1 MKVDF
6 LGAAQT
12 VTGSC
17 YMIEAGGVRF
27 GIDCGMH
34 QGNKEIEK
42 RNRET
47 ELYDPTRID
56 FFLLTH
62 AHIDHSGLL
71 PRMVANGFKGS
82 IYCTEPTHELLDIML
97 LDSAHIQEMEAE
109 WENAKKRRKG
119 SKDIA
124 EPLYTQADATKTSEL
139 FNPVSYNTPFSP
151 APGVKVCYRDAGH
164 ILGSA
169 FLELEVSDESN
180 GVTRFVFSGD
190 LGRPGSLLM
199 NNPDVPNS
207 KPDYLFIESTYGD
220 RNHKDFG
227 NSLDEFHQAISYSYN
242 AGGKVVIPA
251 FAVERTQEVIYCL
264 YTLYT
269 QGKLPADMPIFVDS
283 PLAIRATEVFKRFP
297 NYFDDELYAR
307 VASGKEVFELPNL
320 RYTLSTDESRSINA
334 YDGPCIIISASG
346 MCNAGRVK
354 HHLKHNL
361 WNPKSSV
368 VFVGYQG
375 VGTPGRKIVDGA
387 ESIRIF
393 GEEIA
398 ISAKIFTI
406 GGFSAH
412 AGQSHLLDWI
422 RSFSHPELQIV
433 LVHGEEKAQQTLAG
447 LIAEEFALPVQIP
460 AYLEEMIL
468 SPGKLPLVQSDPL
481 RAKPRVNWDI
491 LLTDGELKLAAI
503 RERMQQIHSLPW
515 EEQVELRDRM
525 LEINTSLLNLLTRT

>member
-1 MKVDF
+1 MKVNF

-17 YMIEAGGVRF
+17 YMIEVGDVRF
-27 GIDCGMH
+27 GVDCGMH

-42 RNRET
+42 RNRDT
-47 ELYDPTRID
+47 ELYDVAHID
-56 FFLLTH
+56 FFLITH

-71 PRMVANGFKGS
+71 PRMVANGYKGL
-82 IYCTEPTHELLDIML
+82 IYCTEPTHQLLDIML
-97 LDSAHIQEMEAE
+97 QDSAHIQEMEAE
-109 WENAKKRRKG
+109 WENSKKRRKG
-119 SKDIA
+119 LKDVV
-124 EPLYTQADATKTSEL
+124 EPLYTREDATKTSEL
-139 FNPVSYNTPFSP
+139 FKPVSYNTPFNP
-151 APGVKVCYRDAGH
+151 APGVSVCYRDAGH

-169 FLELEVSDESN
+169 FLELEITDEN
-180 GVTRFVFSGD
+180 NQVTRFVFSGD
-190 LGRPGSLLM
+190 LGRPGSLLL
-199 NNPDVPNS
+199 NSPDVPS
-207 KPDYLFIESTYGD
+207 TKPDYLFIESTYGD
-220 RNHKDFG
+220 RNHKDFD
-227 NSLDEFHQAISYSYN
+227 NSLDEFYQAINYSYK

-251 FAVERTQEVIYCL
+251 FAVERTQEVIYSL

-297 NYFDDELYAR
+297 EYFDNDLYAR
-307 VASGKEVFELPNL
+307 YTSGTEAFELPNL
-320 RYTLSTDESRSINA
+320 RYTLTTDESRAINA
-334 YDGPCIIISASG
+334 HEGPCIIISASG

-393 GEEIA
+393 GEEVA
-398 ISAKIFTI
+398 VGAKIFTI

-412 AGQSHLLDWI
+412 AGQSQLLDWI
-422 RSFSHPELQIV
+422 RNFAHPGLQVI
-433 LVHGEEKAQQTLAG
+433 LVHGEEKAQKTLAG
-447 LIAEEFALPVQIP
+447 LIAKEFALPVQIP
-460 AYLEEMIL
+460 AYLEEMTL
-468 SPGKLPLVQSDPL
+468 SPGQVPQVLSDPL
-481 RAKPRVNWDI
+481 RAMPRVNWDI
-491 LLTDGELKLAAI
+491 LLTDGELKLAAL
-503 RERMQQIHSLPW
+503 RKRMQEIHALPW

-525 LEINTSLLNLLTRT
+525 IEINTSLLNLLSHT